1 MLILCVS
8 HKRHA
13 GNKKKPYKWRLRAPR
28 DQTQPARHAA
38 FQNGPG
44 TGAATVNDFDSAF
57 FTSKHRLYFW
67 KYSYCAPEQWPQSIK
82 WIKWSI
88 ISEPVS
94 MVWLRSFLEFLFCS
108 SLFLLLFSNY
118 AGAFESI
125 CRSTAHKHM
134 SFMHEVSKNTS
145 SCHIIISLLHT
156 LREQR
161 HFTPRAARTEC
172 RYVWE
177 VLTASSQHI
186 IWEPLFSH
194 DFQKLLRDWSEIW
207 SGCGGLPQRSTEDR
221 TTKCPEETRAKLP
234 AQT

>member
-1 MLILCVS
+1 MTLI
-8 HKRHA
+8 R
-13 GNKKKPYKWRLRAPR
+13 R
-28 DQTQPARHAA
+28 
-38 FQNGPG
+38 
-44 TGAATVNDFDSAF
+44 F
-57 FTSKHRLYFW
+57 FTSKHRLHFW

-82 WIKWSI
+82 WIRRSF

-94 MVWLRSFLEFLFCS
+94 MVRLRSFLGFLFCS

-125 CRSTAHKHM
+125 CRSTAHKHV

-145 SCHIIISLLHT
+145 SCHIIISLQHT

-177 VLTASSQHI
+177 VLTASSQHHHLGATFLTWFPKVI
-186 IWEPLFSH
+186 GWLVRNMKRVWRTYEDSPRG
-194 DFQKLLRDWSEIW
+194 LLRI
-207 SGCGGLPQRSTEDR
+207 GLRNVQKKPEPNCQHKLSS
-221 TTKCPEETRAKLP
+221 CPRHL
-234 AQT
+234 

>member
-1 MLILCVS
+1 
-8 HKRHA
+8 
-13 GNKKKPYKWRLRAPR
+13 
-28 DQTQPARHAA
+28 
-38 FQNGPG
+38 
-44 TGAATVNDFDSAF
+44 
-57 FTSKHRLYFW
+57 
-67 KYSYCAPEQWPQSIK
+67 
-82 WIKWSI
+82 
-88 ISEPVS
+88 
-94 MVWLRSFLEFLFCS
+94 
-108 SLFLLLFSNY
+108 
-118 AGAFESI
+118 
-125 CRSTAHKHM
+125 M

-207 SGCGGLPQRSTEDR
+207 SGCGGLMRTPPEVYWGSDYKMSRRNQSQIASTN
-221 TTKCPEETRAKLP
+221 LVHVP
-234 AQT
+234 ATFKKWTNFSVSEVSGLLVGFSISTGRILEAC

>member
-1 MLILCVS
+1 M
-8 HKRHA
+8 HA

-94 MVWLRSFLEFLFCS
+94 MVRLRSFLEFLFCS
-108 SLFLLLFSNY
+108 SPFLLLFSNY

-145 SCHIIISLLHT
+145 SCHILISLLHT
-156 LREQR
+156 LREHISLPVRREQN
-161 HFTPRAARTEC
+161 FVMFGKFSQLLLNT
-172 RYVWE
+172 
-177 VLTASSQHI
+177 SSGNH
-186 IWEPLFSH
+186 FSH
-194 DFQKLLRDWSEIW
+194 MISKSYCVIGQQYEAGVEDLW
-207 SGCGGLPQRSTEDR
+207 GLPQRSTEDR
-221 TTKCPEETRAKLP
+221 STKCPEETRAKLP